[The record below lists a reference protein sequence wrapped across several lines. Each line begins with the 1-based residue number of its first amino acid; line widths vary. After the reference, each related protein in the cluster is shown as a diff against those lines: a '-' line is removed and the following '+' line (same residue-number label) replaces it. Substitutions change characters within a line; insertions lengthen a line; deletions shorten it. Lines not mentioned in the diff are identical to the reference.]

1 MNCLIV
7 GGKYHAHHRKT
18 GFSDKGPWELYS
30 VFDDKDKNEI
40 TVFIT
45 NAPTKMPDSG
55 GDFVI
60 KNIKTVKNGARKSSQ
75 GVWFQN
81 VTIEAE
87 VTYVEPDKSFDEV
100 GGGTF
105 DDIVADGN
113 PWADTPAEEE
123 HAPWDDVPEEAQLP
137 F

>member
-1 MNCLIV
+1 MNQLIV
-7 GGKYHAHHRKT
+7 GGRYHAHHRKT
-18 GFSDKGPWELYS
+18 GFSDKGPYELYS

-55 GDFVI
+55 GDFVLG
-60 KNIKTVKNGARKSSQ
+60 KIKTIKNGARKSSQ

-81 VTIEAE
+81 VSIEAE
-87 VTYVEPDKSFDEV
+87 VTYIEPDKSFDDA
-100 GGGTF
+100 GGS
-105 DDIVADGN
+105 
-113 PWADTPAEEE
+113 PWEDMPDQPEAAPWDSVAEEE
-123 HAPWDDVPEEAQLP
+123 ELP